1 MNRIINP
8 TDIMAPLNN
17 VYSHGMVIPAG
28 ARVLHTAGQVGA
40 RPNGVVSPR
49 IEDQAEQLW
58 ENLLAIVRDAD
69 MEVSD
74 IVKLTAYVVGVENY
88 AAYATARASFGS
100 SQTGVNGGVRAAV
113 VKTRVAHRSGID
125 RRTPVNVAL
134 PTL

>member
-40 RPNGVVSPR
+40 GPNGVVSPR

-88 AAYATARASFGS
+88 AAYAAARARHLGHHKPASTAVCVP
-100 SQTGVNGGVRAAV
+100 QLLKPEWLIEVELIAA
-113 VKTRVAHRSGID
+113 R
-125 RRTPVNVAL
+125 L
-134 PTL
+134 

>member
-1 MNRIINP
+1 MNRIVNP

-17 VYSHGMVIPAG
+17 VYSHGVVIPAG

-40 RPNGVVSPR
+40 RPNGIVSPR

-69 MEVSD
+69 MRVSD

-88 AAYATARASFGS
+88 AAYASARARHLGEHKPASTAVCVP
-100 SQTGVNGGVRAAV
+100 QLLKPEWLIEVELIAA
-113 VKTRVAHRSGID
+113 R
-125 RRTPVNVAL
+125 L
-134 PTL
+134 